1 MPRKAMNTLGDLERA
16 VMEQVWRAAEEDRA
30 PVSVREVHEA
40 LATSRHLAYTTVMT
54 VMGRLAEAGLLT
66 QERSGR
72 AYRYSAAGS
81 REELTA
87 STMLDQL
94 HGMDTTDR
102 RSAMLHFL
110 GDASPDEIA
119 DLKAALAEVEARH
132 RGGSGTKAP

>member
-16 VMEQVWRAAEEDRA
+16 VMEQVWLAAEEDRA
-30 PVSVREVHEA
+30 PVSVREVHE
-40 LATSRHLAYTTVMT
+40 LLGSSRSLAYTTVMT

-87 STMLDQL
+87 STMLEL
-94 HGMDTTDR
+94 
-102 RSAMLHFL
+102 
-110 GDASPDEIA
+110 
-119 DLKAALAEVEARH
+119 
-132 RGGSGTKAP
+132 RGSR

>member
-16 VMEQVWRAAEEDRA
+16 VMEQTWRAAEEGRA

-40 LATSRHLAYTTVMT
+40 LATSRNLAYTTVMT

-72 AYRYSAAGS
+72 AYRYSPVGS

-94 HGMDTTDR
+94 HGMGAIDR

-110 GDASPDEIA
+110 GDASPEEIA

-132 RGGSGTKAP
+132 VDGSRTKAP